1 MRRSRGAERRR
12 ETAPKSV
19 KILTEVVEK
28 TLLLLLR
35 LLTLLCLVRL
45 SARFD
50 DVDRSR
56 KRGSLVVVVL
66 YTLYLKKRPLTNI
79 FWIYYSG
86 NIVMKKERGRLD
98 YTD

>member
-19 KILTEVVEK
+19 QILTEVVQK
-28 TLLLLLR
+28 TLPPLR

-50 DVDRSR
+50 DVHKIR

-66 YTLYLKKRPLTNI
+66 YTFYLKKKRPFTNI
-79 FWIYYSG
+79 FFKNVDLLFGKYR
-86 NIVMKKERGRLD
+86 VEEE
-98 YTD
+98 

>member
-28 TLLLLLR
+28 TLLLLLLR
-35 LLTLLCLVRL
+35 LLTLLCLVQL

-86 NIVMKKERGRLD
+86 NIVWKKERG
-98 YTD
+98 

>member
-28 TLLLLLR
+28 TLLLLR
-35 LLTLLCLVRL
+35 LLTLLCLVQL

-86 NIVMKKERGRLD
+86 NIVWKKERGRLD